1 MLGALCIVHSAL
13 LCGVHCAWCCVGN
26 KEAFLYVAIR
36 NLLYVAIRNLLPK
49 ALEIAP
55 ENFGKNVMVSYSPY

>member
-36 NLLYVAIRNLLPK
+36 NLLPK